1 MAHSSS
7 GVSAWRKSA
16 RDSGDA
22 LWSILATKTQH
33 GSRKQLA
40 VGTNSRLLT
49 TPRLSLRPF
58 VGRALRTRS
67 TALRGIAGGKLGKNT
82 PFLLWEGTFEAIELH
97 HRCASVGIHLSEMPQ
112 CRGRH
117 DLAVSRR

>member
-67 TALRGIAGGKLGKNT
+67 TPLRGIDGGKLGQNT
-82 PFLLWEGTFEAIELH
+82 PFLLVAGTFDPLQ
-97 HRCASVGIHLSEMPQ
+97 VPHL
-112 CRGRH
+112 
-117 DLAVSRR
+117 